1 MQISRFHGQ
10 IGEKTESNRVYDSV
24 KTLIIEHKLPLG
36 KRILVEPLA
45 DNLNVSNTPVREALI
60 QLASERL
67 IKDEPKAG
75 FFTKEISELEIRN
88 LYIFNQVL
96 LDLSLSFVRN
106 NGQVPGMLKPP
117 KFFDDTGSFSVTS
130 PTKIVQILNELFIHI
145 ARQSGNI
152 EILYSIKNINDRTY
166 YIRSHECELFKGW
179 PEDLLNL
186 CHLYHQKNIEEL
198 RHYLK
203 AYHDK
208 LIAFLPELLL
218 LLRRSQS
225 EIR

>member
-1 MQISRFHGQ
+1 MQISTSPMYGN
-10 IGEKTESNRVYDSV
+10 EKFETNRVYDHIKS
-24 KTLIIEHKLPLG
+24 LIIKHALPLG

-45 DNLNVSNTPVREALI
+45 DELSVSNTPVREALI
-60 QLASERL
+60 QLACERL
-67 IKDEPKAG
+67 IREEPKAG

-88 LYIFNQVL
+88 LYIFNQAL

-106 NGQVPGMLKPP
+106 TGQVPGMLKPP
-117 KFFDDTGSFSVTS
+117 KFFDDKGVFSVTS
-130 PTKIVQILNELFIHI
+130 PEAIVQIHNDLFIHI

-152 EILYSIKNINDRTY
+152 EILYGIKNINDRTY
-166 YIRSHECELFKGW
+166 YIRLYECELFKGW

-198 RHYLK
+198 RHSLK

-208 LIAFLPELLL
+208 MITFLP
-218 LLRRSQS
+218 
-225 EIR
+225 